1 MNTFNPRPAGGR
13 GKTRSW
19 KRGHFSE
26 VDSDPLSG
34 FANIMDVMLVF
45 ALGLLIALI
54 AQSRELRQ
62 HFQLEDKVDIR
73 QGRELIEAPASIR
86 KALDGNGEGMESLGR
101 VYRDPE
107 TGKLILI
114 GGE

>member
-1 MNTFNPRPAGGR
+1 MKPNSPSTPP
-13 GKTRSW
+13 W
-19 KRGHFSE
+19 EHHHFS
-26 VDSDPLSG
+26 DADTDPLTG

-54 AQSRELRQ
+54 TQSQELRQ
-62 HFQLEDKVDIR
+62 HFNLEHKVDIT
-73 QGRELIEAPASIR
+73 QGKELVQPPKSID
-86 KALDGNGEGMESLGR
+86 KALNGNAEGMESLGQ

-114 GGE
+114 SGQ